1 MREAVNKIEALQ
13 RPKTQ
18 DISLETVE
26 RSVSVATRALGE
38 LAHKDGHI
46 CFELEADATIPSE
59 YILFHHFR
67 GFPPTPDLERK
78 IGNYLRRTQ
87 GPHGGWALVHEGPF
101 DMSATV
107 KAYFC
112 LKMIGEDIEAPHM
125 RRAREAILTCGGA
138 ANANVFTRFLLA
150 LYGEVPWRAVPAMP
164 VEIMFLPKWFPS
176 TSTR

>member
-26 RSVSVATRALGE
+26 RSVTVATRALG
-38 LAHKDGHI
+38 AMAQTDGHI

-59 YILFHHFR
+59 YVLFHHFR
-67 GFPPTPDLERK
+67 GHPPAADLERK

-112 LKMIGEDIEAPHM
+112 LKMIGEDI
-125 RRAREAILTCGGA
+125 
-138 ANANVFTRFLLA
+138 
-150 LYGEVPWRAVPAMP
+150 
-164 VEIMFLPKWFPS
+164 
-176 TSTR
+176 